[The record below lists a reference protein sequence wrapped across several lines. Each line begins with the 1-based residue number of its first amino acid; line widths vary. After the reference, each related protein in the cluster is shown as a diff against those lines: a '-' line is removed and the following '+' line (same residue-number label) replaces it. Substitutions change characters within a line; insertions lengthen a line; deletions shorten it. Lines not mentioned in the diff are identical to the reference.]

1 MFFIYNTFLILI
13 LCTSPF
19 IILTRIFLG
28 KEDKSRFKEKF
39 CFFSKNRNIDVTIWF
54 HGASVGEIL
63 SIIPIIKKFERDNKI
78 KNILVTSSTTSSSYI
93 LSKHKF
99 KKTVHQYYPFDLNI
113 FTKIFINH
121 WKPKIAVFIDSE
133 IWPNM
138 YRNLERNKI
147 PLILLNARITKK
159 SFKKWKYLP
168 NFSKRI
174 FEKITVALPQNLETK
189 KYLKLLGVRNIKIA
203 GNLKFFGNKLL
214 KSSKSKLKKKFLNKK
229 IWCAA
234 STHKGEEVFV
244 GKVHKELK
252 TKIKNLITIIIPRHI
267 ERKKEIADDLIKT
280 GLNVEFHTLSKGL
293 KKDTDIYIVDTYG
306 ETSKFYS
313 LTKLTFVGGSLI
325 LHGGQ
330 NPLEP
335 AREGN
340 YILSGPNIGNFKEVY
355 EILGKLKIYKKINSV
370 KDIKSH
376 VLKKIN
382 YSQSFKVEYKLDDLG
397 DKIINKNILEIKKFI

>member
-1 MFFIYNTFLILI
+1 MFKLI
-13 LCTSPF
+13 
-19 IILTRIFLG
+19 
-28 KEDKSRFKEKF
+28 K
-39 CFFSKNRNIDVTIWF
+39 SKNIT
-54 HGASVGEIL
+54 
-63 SIIPIIKKFERDNKI
+63 
-78 KNILVTSSTTSSSYI
+78 
-93 LSKHKF
+93 
-99 KKTVHQYYPFDLNI
+99 
-113 FTKIFINH
+113 
-121 WKPKIAVFIDSE
+121 
-133 IWPNM
+133 
-138 YRNLERNKI
+138 
-147 PLILLNARITKK
+147 LILLNARITKK
-159 SFKKWKYLP
+159 TFNRWLNIK
-168 NFSKRI
+168 NFSNSI
-174 FEKITVALPQNLETK
+174 FGLIDRAYSQNVETSFFLKKLNVKKIK
-189 KYLKLLGVRNIKIA
+189 SI
-203 GNLKFFGNKLL
+203 GNLKFIEDNSL
-214 KSSKSKLKKKFLNKK
+214 KSNKADEKLFLQLNKYK
-229 IWCAA
+229 TFVAA
-234 STHKGEEVFV
+234 STHDTEELFAARTHILLKK
-244 GKVHKELK
+244 KV
-252 TKIKNLITIIIPRHI
+252 KNLITIIIPRHI
-267 ERKKEIADDLIKT
+267 ERKKEIADDLLKT

>member
-19 IILTRIFLG
+19 IILTRIFFG

-99 KKTVHQYYPFDLNI
+99 KKPVHQYYPFDLNI

-174 FEKITVALPQNLETK
+174 FEKITVALPQNSETK
-189 KYLKLLGVRNIKIA
+189 KYLKLLGVRNIKVA

-234 STHKGEEVFV
+234 STHKGEEVFI

-267 ERKKEIADDLIKT
+267 ERKKEIADDLLKT

>member
-174 FEKITVALPQNLETK
+174 FEKITVALPQN
-189 KYLKLLGVRNIKIA
+189 
-203 GNLKFFGNKLL
+203 
-214 KSSKSKLKKKFLNKK
+214 
-229 IWCAA
+229 
-234 STHKGEEVFV
+234 
-244 GKVHKELK
+244 
-252 TKIKNLITIIIPRHI
+252 
-267 ERKKEIADDLIKT
+267 
-280 GLNVEFHTLSKGL
+280 
-293 KKDTDIYIVDTYG
+293 
-306 ETSKFYS
+306 
-313 LTKLTFVGGSLI
+313 
-325 LHGGQ
+325 
-330 NPLEP
+330 
-335 AREGN
+335 
-340 YILSGPNIGNFKEVY
+340 
-355 EILGKLKIYKKINSV
+355 
-370 KDIKSH
+370 
-376 VLKKIN
+376 
-382 YSQSFKVEYKLDDLG
+382 
-397 DKIINKNILEIKKFI
+397 